1 MLDLGVKEDRSVIE
15 AALYASDRPLSLKE
29 IMGLLGT
36 SSETYT
42 RKLLE
47 AIKADYQKR
56 GGPLTLQA
64 EKGVYSIRL
73 KEELLPK
80 LERVIPKTK
89 LSRGALKTLALIAYK
104 QPIHQS
110 SLAKLRGGRVY
121 EQVKEL
127 IALGFVE
134 SKPFGRTRMLRTSKK
149 FARYFGFEDD
159 MDKIRERIEELLH

>member
-1 MLDLGVKEDRSVIE
+1 MGVKEDRSVVE
-15 AALYASDRPLSLKE
+15 GALYASDRPLSIQE
-29 IMGLLGT
+29 IMELLGT
-36 SSETYT
+36 SSETYV

-47 AIKADYQKR
+47 GLKADYEQRK
-56 GGPLTLQA
+56 GPLTLQA
-64 EKGVYSIRL
+64 ERGVYSIGL

-80 LERVIPKTK
+80 LERVVPKTK

-110 SLAKLRGGRVY
+110 RLAKLRRGRVY

-127 IALGFVE
+127 LALGFVE
-134 SKPFGRTRMLRTSKK
+134 SKPLGRTRMLRTSKK

-159 MDKIRERIEELLH
+159 VDKIRERIEELMR